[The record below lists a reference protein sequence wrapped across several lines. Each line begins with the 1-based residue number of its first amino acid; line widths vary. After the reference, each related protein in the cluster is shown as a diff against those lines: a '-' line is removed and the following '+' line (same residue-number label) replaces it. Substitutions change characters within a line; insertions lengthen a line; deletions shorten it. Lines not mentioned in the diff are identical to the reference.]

1 MRSGREAIPEH
12 RQAAQGF
19 RLARLVLKNVPVLGE
34 PAVLQAHDIG
44 GDP

>member
-19 RLARLVLKNVPVLGE
+19 RLARLVLKNVPVLGD
-34 PAVLQAHDIG
+34 AVLQAHDIG